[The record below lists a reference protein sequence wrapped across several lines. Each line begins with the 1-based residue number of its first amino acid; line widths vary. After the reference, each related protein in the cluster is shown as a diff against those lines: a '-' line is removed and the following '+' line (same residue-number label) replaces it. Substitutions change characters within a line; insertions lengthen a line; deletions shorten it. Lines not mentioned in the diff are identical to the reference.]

1 MGEILV
7 KCALARSRK
16 GKRLIFLKLD
26 VGVKWQHSELR
37 DASVSLWKSYL
48 FFGTD

>member
-1 MGEILV
+1 MGEIV
-7 KCALARSRK
+7 VNCALARRRK
-16 GKRLIFLKLD
+16 RMRVIGVKLD

-48 FFGTD
+48 FFLTD